1 MGKVTERDIAEFA
14 VDLTNRLC
22 EINEEYFDDLSQD
35 WELRW
40 GKFNVILGD
49 IHEWEWTA
57 DKLLEFAADTKDD
70 SEEIDVKEFTDNE
83 HCVAYLV
90 IEGELFEK
98 IYYHPCSEEAGIYIE
113 AFDTAA
119 KNHNMRYDYTSGALI
134 FYDID
139 DTNAGVIG

>member
-22 EINEEYFDDLSQD
+22 EIDEEYFDDLSQD

-49 IHEWEWTA
+49 IHDRKWTA

-90 IEGELFEK
+90 IEGDLFEK
-98 IYYHPCSEEAGIYIE
+98 IYYHPCSEETGRYIE

-119 KNHNMRYDYTSGALI
+119 KNHNMRYDYTSGAFI